1 MWKKLETFF
10 NNLDQKHT
18 AERYY
23 EICEQLGKE
32 VDPEKIPPEW
42 GDFPESVQQAVNIYH
57 SLGDRIAADIGF
69 LGKDYT
75 LLPTLLEIEE
85 VSDLDFTIE
94 IILWLETRT
103 VNKSN
108 EEMKKAH
115 EKIKKQSKASKGPV
129 KGVPKA

>member
-1 MWKKLETFF
+1 M
-10 NNLDQKHT
+10 
-18 AERYY
+18 
-23 EICEQLGKE
+23 GKE
-32 VDPEKIPPEW
+32 IDPEKIPPEW
-42 GDFPESVQQAVNIYH
+42 GDFPEIVQQAVNIYN

-75 LLPTLLEIEE
+75 LLPTLLEIEG
-85 VSDLDFTIE
+85 VFNKDFTME

-103 VNKSN
+103 INKSN

-115 EKIKKQSKASKGPV
+115 AKLKKKTQASKGPV